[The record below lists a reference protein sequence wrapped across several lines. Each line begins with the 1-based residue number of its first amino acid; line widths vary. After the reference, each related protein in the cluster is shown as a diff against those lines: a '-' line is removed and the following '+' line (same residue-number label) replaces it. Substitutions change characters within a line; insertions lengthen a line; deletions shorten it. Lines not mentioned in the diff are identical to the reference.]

1 MKRKNK
7 NVQGEY
13 EFPVYRRLQEVL
25 EDQECVFIEDVFER
39 LLQKEGVCAKFLP
52 SEVDDE
58 YPFVVKKVNG
68 DCSIGIPSKKKSCKM
83 HYCVQA
89 FYLLTK
95 DKLNPGFLQEYL
107 KDKTILSEK
116 PHILEILKI
125 EYLFTRMK

>member
-1 MKRKNK
+1 MKNSSK

-13 EFPVYRRLQEVL
+13 EFPVYRRLQEVM
-25 EDQECVFIEDVFER
+25 EDEKGVFIEDVCEQ
-39 LLQKEGVCAKFLP
+39 LLQKEGICTKFLP

-68 DCSIGIPSKKKSCKM
+68 EYSIGIPSRKKSCKI

-95 DKLNPGFLQEYL
+95 DKLNPGFLHEYL

-116 PHILEILKI
+116 PHILEILKM